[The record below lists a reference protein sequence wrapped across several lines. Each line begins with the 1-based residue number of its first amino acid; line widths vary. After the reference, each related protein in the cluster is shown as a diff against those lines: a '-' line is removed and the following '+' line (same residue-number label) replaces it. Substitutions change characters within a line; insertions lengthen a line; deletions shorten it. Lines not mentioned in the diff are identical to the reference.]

1 MEKLLVDLPLVTV
14 ENQRTI
20 PPLYVPEQLVV
31 HKETHQAHVMIGSR
45 GYNAYD
51 DKRTALYLLNN
62 ILGGPGMNSR
72 LNVSLR
78 ERRGLVYTVESNLT
92 SYTDTGAFCI
102 YFGTDPEDVD
112 TCLKLT
118 YKELKR
124 IPAYRS
130 LDGRRTVGGSQ

>member
-1 MEKLLVDLPLVTV
+1 MAV
-14 ENQRTI
+14 
-20 PPLYVPEQLVV
+20 
-31 HKETHQAHVMIGSR
+31 G

-92 SYTDTGAFCI
+92 SYTDTGGFLHL
-102 YFGTDPEDVD
+102 F
-112 TCLKLT
+112 
-118 YKELKR
+118 R
-124 IPAYRS
+124 YRS
-130 LDGRRTVGGSQ
+130 GGCGYLSEIDLQGAETDA